1 MTTEVRFV
9 SPLASDL
16 DAFLAFKRA
25 SGRRYDRA
33 AFRLRS
39 LDRFFAQHA
48 KRNRT
53 IDLARAIP
61 IWLARRGSAGT
72 PATIRMEFSVAR
84 QFCLFLRRRDPD
96 CFVPGSDLA
105 PSKSGRFMPYIFS
118 VGEIRCLVRGARTLK
133 ICKSSPCPT
142 FLSIVFRTLIL
153 VLFCTGLR
161 LGEAVHLR
169 LEDVDL
175 RRRTFFIRD
184 SKGRS
189 RWVPFHTA
197 LARHLRDYLRV
208 RSSIAA
214 PSAPFFVKSTGDEYA
229 YVSSVGIILRH
240 LFQRLGLK
248 PSRGRQGPRV
258 HDLRHSFAVH
268 RLTRWYRDGIDIQA
282 RLPWLSAYMGHD
294 DLLGTQRYLTATP
307 ELLEL
312 ASRRFAARL
321 RRRRSDHETT

>member
-1 MTTEVRFV
+1 MTPEVRFAG
-9 SPLASDL
+9 PLAREL
-16 DAFLAFKRA
+16 HAFLAFKRA
-25 SGRRYDRA
+25 CGRRYDRA

-39 LDRFFAQHA
+39 LDRFLAQQA
-48 KRNRT
+48 TEKGVV
-53 IDLARAIP
+53 DLATSIP
-61 IWLARRGSAGT
+61 IWLGRRGSSGKPT
-72 PATIRMEFSVAR
+72 TIRMEFSVAR

-105 PSKSGRFMPYIFS
+105 PSRSGTRFLPYIFS
-118 VGEIRCLVRGARTLK
+118 LDEIRRLLRGTETLK
-133 ICKSSPCPT
+133 VCKASPCPS
-142 FLSIVFRTLIL
+142 FLSVAYHALIL

-161 LGEAVHLR
+161 LGEALHLR
-169 LEDVDL
+169 LHDVDL
-175 RRRTFFIRD
+175 HRRTFFIAD

-189 RWVPFHTA
+189 RWVPFHEG
-197 LARHLRDYLRV
+197 LARHLRAYLQV

-214 PSAPFFVKSTGDEYA
+214 PGTPFFVKSTGEA
-229 YVSSVGIILRH
+229 YRYVQTAGMILRH

-248 PSRGRQGPRV
+248 PSRGRRGPRV

-268 RLTRWYRDGIDIQA
+268 RLTRWYRDGIDLHA
-282 RLPWLSAYMGHD
+282 RLPWLSAYMGHG

-321 RRRRSDHETT
+321 RRTERS